1 MRKIY
6 LYLAL
11 SSAFLLLGC
20 DGLKKF
26 LIQKLGSTDK
36 YEIEG
41 DAADWSVHG
50 VIPALRA
57 EPLSVWPSAP
67 TAPR

>member
-41 DAADWSVHG
+41 DAAHLVPVTSGWTRKAG
-50 VIPALRA
+50 KNTNQP
-57 EPLSVWPSAP
+57 
-67 TAPR
+67 